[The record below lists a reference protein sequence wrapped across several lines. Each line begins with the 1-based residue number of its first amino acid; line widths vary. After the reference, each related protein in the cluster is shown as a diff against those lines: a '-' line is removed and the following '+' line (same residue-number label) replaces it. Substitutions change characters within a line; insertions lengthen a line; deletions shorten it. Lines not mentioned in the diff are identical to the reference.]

1 MAFVAGYVSAR
12 RPYAPGELAERL
24 RRFSIVPGD
33 TLESYEQRVVTTGR
47 ATVMIRYKTWRSCR
61 RSRTS
66 FILSRPSRMSWTFR
80 NAIHSYTMS
89 ARVDTHRLPT
99 RKRWVGCVHVR
110 ERTGAVAI
118 VEAHSRVFEI
128 RDLIQSHT

>member
-1 MAFVAGYVSAR
+1 MAFVAGYVSTR
-12 RPYAPGELAERL
+12 PPYAPGELAERL
-24 RRFSIVPGD
+24 RR
-33 TLESYEQRVVTTGR
+33 
-47 ATVMIRYKTWRSCR
+47 CR

-66 FILSRPSRMSWTFR
+66 FILSRPSRMSWTCR

-118 VEAHSRVFEI
+118 VEARSRFFEI